1 MRVATDAVDAVVLAG
16 GLNEIQLFEG
26 DRPGYKALLPFGD
39 RLAIHYTLDALRAA
53 PNVKRIAVVGPGEKL
68 RAALAEYGDIDLVE
82 GGETI
87 MDSIYSGLQHFAA
100 SPMVLIVTAD
110 LPLLTPAAIGDFLT
124 ACGQVELTY
133 AENMFLAVVPEKSY
147 TGAYAD
153 VPKAFNRFKDIAICH
168 GNLFL
173 VDPRLLKNTHATRR
187 MNALYNARKSPIS
200 SALAVGLH
208 VGLTYVLGVHMW
220 HLLSLNHMA
229 QIASRRFELGMIP
242 VVIDHPEVTVD
253 VDEPADYAFVA
264 RRLGLQPP
272 PAAGAGPATPP
283 LPHPPTA

>member
-1 MRVATDAVDAVVLAG
+1 MQVATEAVDAVVLAG

-26 DRPGYKALLPFGD
+26 DGTGYKALLPFGD
-39 RLAIHYTLDALRAA
+39 RLAIHYTFDALRAA
-53 PNVKRIAVVGPGEKL
+53 PAVKRIAVVGPVEKL
-68 RAALAEYGDIDLVE
+68 RPALANYQDVELIE

-110 LPLLTPAAIGDFLT
+110 LPLLTPAAIGDFLA

-133 AENMFLAVVPEKSY
+133 AENMFFAVVPERSY
-147 TGAYAD
+147 TGAYAE

-187 MNALYNARKSPIS
+187 MNALYNARKNPIS

-229 QIASRRFELGMIP
+229 QIASRRFELGLIP
-242 VVIDHPEVTVD
+242 VVLDHPEVTVD
-253 VDEPADYAFVA
+253 VDEPADYAFVV
-264 RRLGLQPP
+264 RQIGLEPP
-272 PAAGAGPATPP
+272 PAAGTDPATP